1 MATLDEANCARQ
13 QHADSL
19 AKAGVHA
26 LGVEEGAAFGCAG
39 WVVVAWVAPD
49 AAPTLPDSLAAS
61 MHGKTVDVRLCIR
74 KSEPFE
80 PQ

>member
-19 AKAGVHA
+19 VKAGAHA
-26 LGVEEGAAFGCAG
+26 VGVEEGEAFHCAG

-49 AAPTLPDSLAAS
+49 AAPQLPHSLVAS
-61 MHGKTVDVRLCIR
+61 VHGRTVDVRLCIR
-74 KSEPFE
+74 KSDPFA